1 VSFNSKPNP
10 IPNAKPNSKT
20 VGEKSSPNL
29 NPQDPK
35 PVDIRPEPDP
45 LPSLTTLP
53 LVLFFYSSK
62 APCLAMRA
70 IDVTIT
76 VVYGASCG
84 KRVISWVSTRSNTN
98 GQFGNINPSGIP
110 DFSRVPP
117 GFRFFSGWKIHG
129 YPILVIILVLTE
141 RFSIHGFCSP
151 FFQKEHK
158 EGPKRKASCGKHVVS
173 WVSTRSNTK
182 EGPKPKAFPTSQTTR
197 AQPN

>member
-10 IPNAKPNSKT
+10 KPNSKT

-35 PVDIRPEPDP
+35 PADIRPEPDP

-62 APCLAMRA
+62 ASCLATRA

-98 GQFGNINPSGIP
+98 GQFGNINPSEIP
-110 DFSRVPP
+110 DFSRIPP
-117 GFRFFSGWKIHG
+117 GSRFFSGWKIHG
-129 YPILVIILVLTE
+129 YTILVIILVLTE

-158 EGPKRKASCGKHVVS
+158 EGPNTCCFVGLHKVKH
-173 WVSTRSNTK
+173 
-182 EGPKPKAFPTSQTTR
+182 
-197 AQPN
+197 